1 MKIHFRMKKIPEY
14 LKNKKG
20 NRTSGFN
27 IGTTFGLTLM
37 ALVGVGLIT
46 FAYICFGNET
56 NVDSILLEM
65 LRFAGETLI
74 GTAVLSAVVE
84 MHSIKKNYEKV
95 RDYLLL
101 EEPSFVER
109 YNEDEVDKII
119 DLAIKQKI
127 RLKSSRNLDKE
138 NFEWLVAGDKFLL
151 EPYIDYTAKML
162 GEKGFYCKSHRRQI
176 NVMPVKDNHYKIHIT
191 VEMELSN
198 FTEELISE
206 TQVYKFYYISQKQ
219 IDSFKL
225 CSFEMNGEERRIEEL
240 KLTTYSNDKPS
251 TNRHPF
257 NYFVEFKIPFIMEA
271 GGKVHYI
278 LDYEYCNYEQSCF
291 LTYSPPYITKS
302 FQETYS
308 LVGINSSKY
317 QIHASA
323 YTPYKN
329 SINSRSLVQR
339 LNDTTLSINSDNWM
353 VPGSGFVSVIRKK
366 MLDQENEKKCSGADL
381 KVCDR
386 NSNNV

>member
-1 MKIHFRMKKIPEY
+1 MLIRFFKEKL
-14 LKNKKG
+14 LKTQKG
-20 NRTSGFN
+20 KDENRSSGFN
-27 IGTTFGLTLM
+27 IGTTLGLGLM
-37 ALVGVGLIT
+37 AVAGGGLIA
-46 FAYICFGNET
+46 FAYLCFENNIEAKT
-56 NVDSILLEM
+56 VWFEM
-65 LRFAGETLI
+65 LRFAGQTLI

-101 EEPSFVER
+101 EEPSFIER
-109 YNEDEVDKII
+109 YNENEIDKII

-127 RLKSSRNLDKE
+127 RLRSHKKLDKE

-151 EPYIDYTAKML
+151 EPYIEYTAEQL

-176 NVMPVKDNHYKIHIT
+176 NIEPIEDNHYEIHVT
-191 VEMELSN
+191 VELELSN
-198 FTEELISE
+198 FTAEQIEEI
-206 TQVYKFYYISQKQ
+206 QMYKFYYISQKQ

-225 CSFEMNGEERRIEEL
+225 CSLEIDGVDQPVASLELRRYTNE
-240 KLTTYSNDKPS
+240 KPS
-251 TNRHPF
+251 TSRHPF
-257 NYFVEFKIPFIMEA
+257 NYFVEFKIPVTMEA
-271 GGKVHYI
+271 GGKAHYI
-278 LDYEYCNYEQSCF
+278 LDYEYSNYEQSCF
-291 LTYSPPYITKS
+291 LTYSLPYITRS

-308 LVGINSSKY
+308 LVGKEAPEY

-329 SINSRSLVQR
+329 SINSRALVQR

-366 MLDQENEKKCSGADL
+366 MS
-381 KVCDR
+381 
-386 NSNNV
+386 